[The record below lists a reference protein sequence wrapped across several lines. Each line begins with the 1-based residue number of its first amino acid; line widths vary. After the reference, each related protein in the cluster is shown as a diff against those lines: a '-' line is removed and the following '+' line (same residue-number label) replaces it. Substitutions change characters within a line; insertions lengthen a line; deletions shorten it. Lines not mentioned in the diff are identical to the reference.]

1 MSLKDDYNFR
11 KFLEVQDN
19 KYGLILGVARQAKE
33 LSEDYDDLILHSEA
47 ITHTIHGTKPRLKDI
62 TRWES
67 EAFEI
72 KDMFCSIEDVSVC
85 NAVYDSFYASKEE
98 GNLLYVYNN
107 IENPFIQARVRILT
121 RILWDKL
128 HMQYE
133 RTVRQ
138 TMAKRKKNEEV
149 TLPVTED
156 TPIVQDIVVEKVEG
170 EALPEITEENINEVK
185 EVIVADA
192 TDAEIAESF
201 IEDVGKVED
210 QLPTAEELEA
220 PVEKKAEK
228 PKKTRK
234 VTAKK
239 PAAKATKTTAKKS
252 ETKEINIGTLVWLYS
267 NSAIQ
272 TSNRTISGTVYL
284 WDTNKVTGRY
294 PITTVANGAGK
305 LEALSGWVNAEDLGM
320 E

>member
-1 MSLKDDYNFR
+1 MSLKDDYSFR

-62 TRWES
+62 TRWET

-72 KDMFCSIEDVSVC
+72 KDMFCSIEDVQVC

-107 IENPFIQARVRILT
+107 IENPYIQARVRILT
-121 RILWDKL
+121 RLLWDKL
-128 HMQYE
+128 NMHYE
-133 RTVRQ
+133 SEVCQ

-156 TPIVQDIVVEKVEG
+156 MPIVQDIVVEKVES

-185 EVIVADA
+185 EVPAVA
-192 TDAEIAESF
+192 EP
-201 IEDVGKVED
+201 V
-210 QLPTAEELEA
+210 AEEVKAEET
-220 PVEKKAEK
+220 PVEEKAEK
-228 PKKTRK
+228 PKRTRK
-234 VTAKK
+234 A
-239 PAAKATKTTAKKS
+239 TAKKS
-252 ETKEINIGTLVWLYS
+252 TEKKPAEEKTATKNILKPINTKIELKNLVWLYS
-267 NSAIQ
+267 NSAIS

-284 WDTNKVTGRY
+284 WDNKAVTGRY

-305 LEALSGWVNAEDLGM
+305 LEALNGWVDAEDLGL
-320 E
+320 

>member
-62 TRWES
+62 TRCET

-72 KDMFCSIEDVSVC
+72 KDMFCSIEDVQVC

-121 RILWDKL
+121 RMLWDNL
-128 HMQYE
+128 HMDYE
-133 RTVRQ
+133 RKCQ
-138 TMAKRKKNEEV
+138 TMAKRKKNEAVE
-149 TLPVTED
+149 LPVSED
-156 TPIVQDIVVEKVEG
+156 MPIVQDIVVEKVEG
-170 EALPEITEENINEVK
+170 EALPEITEENINVVK
-185 EVIVADA
+185 EAPAVEKAQAD
-192 TDAEIAESF
+192 
-201 IEDVGKVED
+201 
-210 QLPTAEELEA
+210 EA

-228 PKKTRK
+228 PKRTRK
-234 VTAKK
+234 ATAKK
-239 PAAKATKTTAKKS
+239 TSEKKPAEKELKKPIN
-252 ETKEINIGTLVWLYS
+252 KEIKLDNLVWLYS
-267 NSAIQ
+267 NSAIS

-284 WDTNKVTGRY
+284 WDNKSVTGRY

-305 LEALSGWVNAEDLGM
+305 LEALSGWVDAEDLGL